1 MPFTN
6 PFSKSRLTRRG
17 DLRRLD
23 VGGPRKWLEHLR
35 VSGATLPLL
44 IALVF
49 CGSALCIVLSGEERL
64 PWVPDQTVD
73 TPIVARIDFDR
84 LNETKTTQTLEAA
97 QRATPNY
104 FRFNKPLIERVTG
117 DLRALQTDVR
127 AAESYEKFNE
137 SSKGRWKLS
146 QAGYDAVRK
155 LSDSEGAAKYDRWV
169 NGLMNGLSGE
179 RLVQRPTAAER
190 DSQRETAE
198 DAILVN
204 AEGQDVRVSKQ
215 RLSYASNE
223 QHVVRLAKELAE
235 GFPNSLRE
243 AVTQIVVQA
252 IRVDPAKDRYE
263 PVYVFDNG
271 ATQAA
276 LESAKG
282 IPPVYDHYKRGAVLV
297 PAGSTLTPELLVLVS
312 REHSRYLEVRQSSVE
327 LYRPWL
333 YKRLGQSGLVILIIL
348 GLSLYT
354 QRYQPRLVAQ
364 PVHCLSLATLLLSMM
379 LASRLLVAGSW
390 SELWTLAPM
399 TTAAAILTIVYSHR
413 FAFGVSAALATLI
426 ALTLNASFELFLVM
440 MAVATT
446 VSFTLGDIRSRMR
459 LIYVGAWTGAAA
471 GVMAALVGLSQQ
483 QAPGFVAGQAG
494 VAAGAA
500 FLACCVVLV
509 LLPVIEKI
517 FRLATSM
524 TLLEWADTSTPL
536 LKQLIQKAPG
546 TWQHSHLL
554 GSMAEAAADEIGANG
569 LLVRVGAY
577 YHDIGKMC
585 KPEYFVEN
593 QPGQTS
599 AHSRLAPRMSLL
611 VILGHIKDGLALAEE
626 YHLPK
631 ILHQFI
637 AEHHGTTLVRYFHAM
652 AAQYD
657 AARGRFRDDRP
668 PDESEFRYPG
678 PRPHTKEAAIL
689 MLCDGVEGAVRSLPE
704 PNPSRIEAV
713 VHEIVMERLMD
724 GQLDDCDISLKD
736 LARVEQSLIKS
747 LCSIYHGRI
756 AYPKTPQP
764 QSQPLAATRTA

>member
-1 MPFTN
+1 M
-6 PFSKSRLTRRG
+6 
-17 DLRRLD
+17 
-23 VGGPRKWLEHLR
+23 
-35 VSGATLPLL
+35 PLL
-44 IALVF
+44 VALVF
-49 CGSALCIVLSGEERL
+49 CGSALCIVLSGEERV

-84 LNETKTTQTLEAA
+84 LNETKTAQTLEAA

-104 FRFNKPLIERVTG
+104 FRFNQPLIDRVSG

-127 AAESYEKFNE
+127 AAESFEKFNE
-137 SSKGRWKLS
+137 TSKGRWKLD
-146 QAGYDAVRK
+146 QAGFDALRK
-155 LSDSEGAAKYDRWV
+155 LSDSAGAARYDRWISELV
-169 NGLMNGLSGE
+169 NGLSGE
-179 RLVQRPTAAER
+179 RLVQRPTASER
-190 DSQRETAE
+190 DSQRENAE

-204 AEGQDVRVSKQ
+204 AEGQEARVSKQ

-223 QHVVRLAKELAE
+223 RHVVRLAKELAE
-235 GFPNSLRE
+235 VFPVSLRE

-252 IRVDPAKDRYE
+252 IRLDPAKDHYQ
-263 PVYVFDNG
+263 PVYVFDSG

-276 LESAKG
+276 LEAAKS

-297 PAGSTLTPELLVLVS
+297 PAGATLTPELMVLVS
-312 REHSRYLEVRQSSVE
+312 REHARYLEVRQSSAA

-333 YKRLGQSGLVILIIL
+333 YKRLGQSGLVILIVV
-348 GLSLYT
+348 GLVLYVR
-354 QRYQPRLVAQ
+354 RYEPRLVAQ
-364 PVHCLSLATLLLSMM
+364 PVHCMSLAVLLLSMM
-379 LASRLLVAGSW
+379 LASRLFVSGSW
-390 SELWTLAPM
+390 SEFWTLAPM

-426 ALTLNASFELFLVM
+426 ALTLAASFELFLVM
-440 MAVATT
+440 MAVSAT

-471 GVMAALVGLSQQ
+471 GVMAFLVGLSQQ
-483 QAPGFVAGQAG
+483 QAMPFAAAQAG
-494 VAAGAA
+494 VAAVAS

-509 LLPVIEKI
+509 LLPVIEKM

-554 GSMAEAAADEIGANG
+554 GSMAEAAADEIGVNG

-631 ILHQFI
+631 VLHAFI

-652 AAQYD
+652 AAQHD
-657 AARGRFRDDRP
+657 AARGRLRDDRP

-678 PRPHTKEAAIL
+678 PKPRTKEAAIL

-713 VHEIVMERLMD
+713 VHEIVMQRLMD
-724 GQLDDCDISLKD
+724 GQLDDCDISLKE
-736 LARVEQSLIKS
+736 LAKVEQSLIKS

-764 QSQPLAATRTA
+764 QSQPFATSRTA